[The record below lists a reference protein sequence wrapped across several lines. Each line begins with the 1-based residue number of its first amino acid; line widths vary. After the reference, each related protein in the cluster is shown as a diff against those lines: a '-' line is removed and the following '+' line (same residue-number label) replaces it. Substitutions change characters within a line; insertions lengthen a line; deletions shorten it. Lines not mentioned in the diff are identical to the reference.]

1 MAISMVAPVLGQ
13 SALLVVMIAERR
25 WMFLCLVIPG
35 LIGCLASAIAAM
47 AAHRRRAMP
56 KTSPDAGQPPPDDRN
71 TMRPDA
77 ARCAMLHPQL
87 EPLLG
92 LEASRPDH
100 LWRRI
105 ARNWHEASEAQR
117 TCKKDVLDGMHDVAV
132 GESDKGRTTT
142 LNLPKAGPH
151 ALVAGTTGSGKS
163 VLLESWCLSLAC
175 RFPPSMLNFVFLDF
189 KGGAAFRMLH
199 RLPHTVGFVSDLN
212 LDHAVRALRAIE
224 AELRRRERLVA
235 EHHAAG
241 TDELDDPP
249 PRLMVVIDEF
259 HALRQQLPDYMT
271 QLVALA
277 SLGRSLGMHLI
288 ACTQNPMGQIGGDM
302 KANIGLNICLRVRD
316 PLQSTEL
323 LGIRDAAFIS
333 PQHPGIAYLFDGERR
348 TAFRCAMPGS
358 AAALIHGCD
367 HARRFLNETDA
378 SPLFSPPLPNVADW
392 PGPVAAPKRPLDP
405 VPLGLLDLGVR
416 LEALELPLDS
426 GNIAIVGPER
436 RGKTSIL
443 GLIRRQLSDRSD
455 LKIIDI
461 TANGPGQYVRTVTG
475 PSSRRAGRRPSAI
488 HAEGTPPPPPQSTAI
503 WLVDDADALLDPLC
517 MDALHDEFMRVLAD
531 PRTPVV
537 FALSSPRHL
546 RFPDHCTM
554 RILFPT
560 GDRTSDMMAGIP
572 SQALSSCNDDDW
584 RTPGRG
590 MLLVHGQAHLIQCFR
605 LAAE

>member
-13 SALLVVMIAERR
+13 FALLVMMIAERR

-47 AAHRRRAMP
+47 AAHRRRTVSEASSD
-56 KTSPDAGQPPPDDRN
+56 TGQPPPDGRDA
-71 TMRPDA
+71 MRPDA
-77 ARCAMLHPQL
+77 ARCATLRPRL
-87 EPLLG
+87 ESLLG
-92 LEASRPDH
+92 LEPSRPDH

-117 TCKKDVLDGMHDVAV
+117 IRKQTVLDGMHAVAV

-189 KGGAAFRMLH
+189 KGGAAFRVLH

-224 AELRRRERLVA
+224 TELRRRERVVA
-235 EHHAAG
+235 EHHVAG

-249 PRLMVVIDEF
+249 PRLVVVIDEF

-323 LGIRDAAFIS
+323 LGVRDAAFIS
-333 PQHPGIAYLFDGERR
+333 PQHPGLAYLFDGERR
-348 TAFRCAMPGS
+348 MAFRCAMPVS
-358 AAALIHGCD
+358 ATALTHGCD
-367 HARRFLNETDA
+367 HARRFLNEIEAT
-378 SPLFSPPLPNVADW
+378 PLFSPPLPNMVEW
-392 PGPVAAPKRPLDP
+392 PGLDTVSKRPLDA
-405 VPLGLLDLGVR
+405 VSLGLLDLGVR

-436 RGKTSIL
+436 RGKTSVL
-443 GLIRRQLSDRSD
+443 GLIRRQLAAR
-455 LKIIDI
+455 
-461 TANGPGQYVRTVTG
+461 PGLEIVDVTVSGTGYERTTTMG
-475 PSSRRAGRRPSAI
+475 SAPWHEGRRSSATR
-488 HAEGTPPPPPQSTAI
+488 AEDAPPPPPRSTRI
-503 WLVDDADALLDPLC
+503 WLVDDADALLDPLYT
-517 MDALHDEFMRVLAD
+517 DALHDEFMRTLAD
-531 PRTPVV
+531 PHTPVV

-546 RFPDHCTM
+546 RFPDHCTI
-554 RILFPT
+554 RVLFPT

-572 SQALSSCNDDDW
+572 SQALSSCTDDDW
-584 RTPGRG
+584 RTPGRA
-590 MLLVHGQAHLIQCFR
+590 MLLIHGQARLIQCFR
-605 LAAE
+605 LAEE